1 MVFPLGSVFN
11 VVCILVGGVVGLVLG
26 GRLPDRV
33 RAIVFT
39 GLGLCTLIIGLQ
51 MGLKTQNP
59 LVLVFSILLGCI
71 TGELLRLEDRLTGF
85 GEWMKRRLR
94 CGNERFTEGFVSS
107 SVLFCIGSMAIL
119 GAFDEGLR
127 GDHTILFTKSIL
139 DGFASVAFAAS
150 FGLGVL
156 FSSVPVFV
164 YQAGLTQFATVLQPI
179 LSEPMMTE
187 LTAAGGT
194 LIIGISVNLMELR
207 RIPLTNMLPALLYAP
222 ILAHFLM

>member
-11 VVCILVGGVVGLVLG
+11 VGCILVGGVVGLVLG
-26 GRLPDRV
+26 GRLPERM

-39 GLGLCTLIIGLQ
+39 GLGLCTLIIGMQ

-59 LVLVFSILLGCI
+59 LVLVFSILLGSI
-71 TGELLRLEDRLTGF
+71 TGELLALDDRLTALGDWLKSHMRS
-85 GEWMKRRLR
+85 GS
-94 CGNERFTEGFVSS
+94 ERFTEGFVSA

-119 GAFDEGLR
+119 GSFDEGLR

-150 FGLGVL
+150 FGVGVL
-156 FSSVPVFV
+156 FSAVPVFL
-164 YQAGLTQFATVLQPI
+164 YQGGLTEFATVLQPI
-179 LSEPMMTE
+179 LSDAMMTE
-187 LTAAGGT
+187 LTATGGA
-194 LIIGISVNLMELR
+194 LIIGISINLMEIR
-207 RIPLTNMLPALLYAP
+207 RIPLTNMLPALLFAP

>member
-11 VVCILVGGVVGLVLG
+11 VACIVVGGVIGLVLG
-26 GRLPDRV
+26 GRLPDRM

-59 LVLVFSILLGCI
+59 LVLVFSILLGAI
-71 TGELLRLEDRLTGF
+71 TGELLKLEDRLTGL
-85 GEWMKRRLR
+85 GDWMKAHMRS
-94 CGNERFTEGFVSS
+94 GNERFTEGFVSS

-119 GAFDEGLR
+119 GSFDEGLR

-150 FGLGVL
+150 FGVGVI
-156 FSSVPVFV
+156 FSAIPVFI
-164 YQAGLTQFATVLQPI
+164 YQAGLTEFATVLQPV
-179 LSEPMMTE
+179 LSEPMMIE
-187 LTAAGGT
+187 LTATGGA
-194 LIIGISVNLMELR
+194 LIIGISINLMELR
-207 RIPLTNMLPALLYAP
+207 RIPLTNMLPALVYAP
-222 ILAHFLM
+222 LLAHYLM

>member
-11 VVCILVGGVVGLVLG
+11 VACILVGGIVGMLLG
-26 GRLPDRV
+26 GRLPEKI

-39 GLGLCTLIIGLQ
+39 GLGLCTLIIGAQ

-59 LVLVFSILLGCI
+59 LVLVFSILLGAI
-71 TGELLRLEDRLTGF
+71 TGELLRLDDRLTSLGD
-85 GEWMKRRLR
+85 WMKSRMR
-94 CGNERFTEGFVSS
+94 GSNERFTEGFVSS

-119 GAFDEGLR
+119 GSFDEGLR

-150 FGLGVL
+150 FGLGVI
-156 FSSVPVFV
+156 FSAIPVFI
-164 YQAGLTQFATVLQPI
+164 YQASLTAFATVLQPI
-179 LSEPMMTE
+179 LSEPMMVE
-187 LTAAGGT
+187 LTATGGA
-194 LIIGISVNLMELR
+194 LIIGISINLMELR